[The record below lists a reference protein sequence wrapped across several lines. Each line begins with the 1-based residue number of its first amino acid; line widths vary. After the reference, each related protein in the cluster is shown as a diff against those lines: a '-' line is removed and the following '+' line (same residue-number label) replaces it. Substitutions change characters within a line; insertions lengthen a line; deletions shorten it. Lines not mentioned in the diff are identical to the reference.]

1 MCNLP
6 TYDFNS
12 KEHNFAMLE
21 LKTNLKFTEHIR
33 PICIPGRGEDITN
46 IVNKVVKSARKYG
59 TIDVKILSK
68 DVCEPKYQNYRQH
81 LLKDVILEPGTI
93 HAWK

>member
-1 MCNLP
+1 
-6 TYDFNS
+6 
-12 KEHNFAMLE
+12 MLE

-33 PICIPGRGEDITN
+33 PICIPGRGEDLWAPDISN